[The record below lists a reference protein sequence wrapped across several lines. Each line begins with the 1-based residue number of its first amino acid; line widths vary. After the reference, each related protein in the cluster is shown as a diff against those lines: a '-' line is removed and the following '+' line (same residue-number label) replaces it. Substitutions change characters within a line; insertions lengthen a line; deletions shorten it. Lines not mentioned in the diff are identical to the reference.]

1 MIILKKRSF
10 IQNAVILT
18 LTSLVLRAAGILF
31 RIWLAKNIGEEGIG
45 LYQLVL
51 SVYLLAAAFAS
62 SGICTAV
69 TRLVAERAAYGRAT
83 VMRITRRAIFMT
95 LAVAGVSSSVL
106 ILFAKPI
113 ATVFLNDARCELSV
127 KVLAATLP
135 FSGISSCLR
144 GFFIAKKKTVEPS
157 VSQIFEQFIRIG
169 VTAAAVSL
177 FHSGGLAVCTA
188 AVFVGD
194 AVAEAAATLIIWI
207 MYRAECRK
215 TATGGQTVKLKT
227 GRKILEIA
235 LPITA
240 GRYVTTGL
248 KTIEN
253 VMMPTLLAA
262 FYGNGKTGLTL
273 FGALKG
279 MAIPLIFFPSSLLMA
294 VSTMLIPEIS
304 CDGKGSAKK
313 CETVITVTTA
323 ASFLLAS
330 CFFSAGNELG
340 NIIYSSPQT
349 GHIVKVLAPIIPFMY
364 LESVCDGMLK
374 GFDKQNYAFKYNVA
388 DSVMRIIAIRL
399 VVPRFGMEGFLAIM
413 AASNVFTS
421 SLCVSKV
428 LCEACIKLSL
438 MRDIVSPL
446 ASALLAFWASDA
458 AAKVLDGYGVKG
470 LALCIFK
477 IFVSVITFA
486 AGYLYTR
493 SGRNSKSITVKI

>member
-1 MIILKKRSF
+1 MIILKKRLF

-18 LTSLVLRAAGILF
+18 VTSLILRAAGILF
-31 RIWLAKNIGEEGIG
+31 RIWLAKSIGEEGMG
-45 LYQLVL
+45 LYQLVF

-69 TRLVAERAAYGRAT
+69 TRLVAERAAYGRAA
-83 VMRITRRAIFMT
+83 VMRVTRRAIFMT
-95 LAVAGVSSSVL
+95 LAVAGVSSAGL

-113 ATVFLNDARCELSV
+113 ATGFLNDGRCELAV
-127 KVLAATLP
+127 KVLAAVLP

-177 FHSGGLAVCTA
+177 FRGGGLAVCTA
-188 AVFVGD
+188 AVFAGD
-194 AVAEAAATLIIWI
+194 AVAEGAATFIIWI

-215 TATGGQTVKLKT
+215 TAEGSQAVNLRTGK
-227 GRKILEIA
+227 KILEIA

-253 VMMPTLLAA
+253 VMVPTLLAV
-262 FYGNGKTGLTL
+262 FYGNNVTGLAL

-304 CDGKGSAKK
+304 CDSKGAARK
-313 CETVITVTTA
+313 CETVIAVTIA
-323 ASFLLAS
+323 ASFLLS
-330 CFFSAGNELG
+330 GCFFTAGEELG
-340 NIIYSSPQT
+340 TIIFSSPQT
-349 GHIVKVLAPIIPFMY
+349 GKIVKALAPIIPFMY

-374 GFDKQNYAFKYNVA
+374 GFDEQNYAFKYNVA
-388 DSVMRIIAIRL
+388 DSVMRIVAIRL
-399 VVPRFGMEGFLAIM
+399 AVPRFGMAGFLAIM

-428 LCEACIKLSL
+428 LKEGCIKLSVL
-438 MRDIVSPL
+438 RDIVSPL
-446 ASALLAFWASDA
+446 ISALLAFWASDA
-458 AAKVLDGYGVKG
+458 ASKAISDYGMHG
-470 LALCIFK
+470 LAMCIFK
-477 IFVSVITFA
+477 IFVCIITFTVA
-486 AGYLYTR
+486 YVCTHC
-493 SGRNSKSITVKI
+493 SGSRKIITSKV

>member
-1 MIILKKRSF
+1 
-10 IQNAVILT
+10 
-18 LTSLVLRAAGILF
+18 
-31 RIWLAKNIGEEGIG
+31 
-45 LYQLVL
+45 
-51 SVYLLAAAFAS
+51 
-62 SGICTAV
+62 
-69 TRLVAERAAYGRAT
+69 
-83 VMRITRRAIFMT
+83 
-95 LAVAGVSSSVL
+95 
-106 ILFAKPI
+106 
-113 ATVFLNDARCELSV
+113 
-127 KVLAATLP
+127 
-135 FSGISSCLR
+135 
-144 GFFIAKKKTVEPS
+144 
-157 VSQIFEQFIRIG
+157 
-169 VTAAAVSL
+169 
-177 FHSGGLAVCTA
+177 
-188 AVFVGD
+188 
-194 AVAEAAATLIIWI
+194 
-207 MYRAECRK
+207 
-215 TATGGQTVKLKT
+215 
-227 GRKILEIA
+227 
-235 LPITA
+235 
-240 GRYVTTGL
+240 
-248 KTIEN
+248 
-253 VMMPTLLAA
+253 
-262 FYGNGKTGLTL
+262 
-273 FGALKG
+273 
-279 MAIPLIFFPSSLLMA
+279 
-294 VSTMLIPEIS
+294 MLIPEIS

-313 CETVITVTTA
+313 CETVITVTIA
-323 ASFLLAS
+323 ASFLLAG

-458 AAKVLDGYGVKG
+458 AAKALGGYGVKG